1 MQLGGIGDNH
11 SADMHQVTS
20 CLHDHGKQMEGKLGM
35 KAELRSAYRQTI
47 QENQEQQAQLSL
59 TDILQKLL
67 RSGRERLLGFW
78 NGSDGAGAGDKSA
91 KSEKSQVMAQAYD
104 TNVTNVAKG
113 TDTVAREAVLQSNPY
128 FAAVAESPKPAGVTL
143 FQKVKLKC
151 KNVAGELAQHLPG
164 RFFNFQKK
172 GSFQAKKEGSREDLR
187 KRSKYRQD
195 KVEIDCVLTD
205 ESYLLDSYD
214 RKGEYSQ
221 LTTKK

>member
-11 SADMHQVTS
+11 SADMHQVTA
-20 CLHDHGKQMEGKLGM
+20 CLHDHGRQMEGKLGIQN
-35 KAELRSAYRQTI
+35 ELRSAYQQTI
-47 QENQEQQAQLSL
+47 QQNQEQQAQLSL
-59 TDILQKLL
+59 TEILQKLL
-67 RSGRERLLGFW
+67 RSGRQRLLGFW
-78 NGSDGAGAGDKSA
+78 NGSEAGVTGDKVG
-91 KSEKSQVMAQAYD
+91 KSDKSQVMAPISD
-104 TNVTNVAKG
+104 MNVTKEADNAS
-113 TDTVAREAVLQSNPY
+113 REAALQNNPY
-128 FAAVAESPKPAGVTL
+128 FAAVAEHPKPTGVPL
-143 FQKVKLKC
+143 FQKFKLKC
-151 KNVAGELAQHLPG
+151 KDVAGQLAQHLPG
-164 RFFNFQKK
+164 RFFNFEKK

>member
-11 SADMHQVTS
+11 SADMHQVTA
-20 CLHDHGKQMEGKLGM
+20 CLHDHGKQMEGKLEI
-35 KAELRSAYRQTI
+35 KNELSSAYKQTI

-59 TDILQKLL
+59 TEILQKLL
-67 RSGRERLLGFW
+67 QSSKQRLLGFW
-78 NGSDGAGAGDKSA
+78 NGSGAAVAGDEVGKSDKA
-91 KSEKSQVMAQAYD
+91 QVMAQISD
-104 TNVTNVAKG
+104 MHVTKE
-113 TDTVAREAVLQSNPY
+113 TDTAAREAVLQSNPY
-128 FAAVAESPKPAGVTL
+128 FAAVAEPPKPTGVSL

-195 KVEIDCVLTD
+195 RVEIDCVLTD

>member
-11 SADMHQVTS
+11 SADMHQVTA

-35 KAELRSAYRQTI
+35 QNELRSAYRQTI
-47 QENQEQQAQLSL
+47 QENQAQLSL
-59 TDILQKLL
+59 ADILQKLL
-67 RSGRERLLGFW
+67 QSGRQRLIGFW
-78 NGSDGAGAGDKSA
+78 NGREADVAGDKVG
-91 KSEKSQVMAQAYD
+91 KSDKSQVMAPISD
-104 TNVTNVAKG
+104 MNVTKE
-113 TDTVAREAVLQSNPY
+113 TDAASREAVLHSNPY
-128 FAAVAESPKPAGVTL
+128 FAAVAEPPKPIGVPL
-143 FQKVKLKC
+143 FQKLKLKC
-151 KNVAGELAQHLPG
+151 KNIAGELAQHLPG
-164 RFFNFQKK
+164 RFFHFQKK

>member
-11 SADMHQVTS
+11 SSDMHQVTT
-20 CLHDHGKQMEGKLGM
+20 CLHDHGMQMEGKLKM
-35 KAELRSAYRQTI
+35 QTELRAASQQTL
-47 QENQEQQAQLSL
+47 QANQEQQAQLSL

-67 RSGRERLLGFW
+67 RSGRQRLLGVW
-78 NGSDGAGAGDKSA
+78 NGSEIAGAGDKVG
-91 KSEKSQVMAQAYD
+91 KSDKHQVMAQMSD
-104 TNVTNVAKG
+104 THVTKE
-113 TDTVAREAVLQSNPY
+113 TDTAAREAVLQSNPY
-128 FAAVAESPKPAGVTL
+128 FAAVAEPSKQAGVLL
-143 FQKVKLKC
+143 FQKVKLKS
-151 KNVAGELAQHLPG
+151 KDVAGELAQHLPG

>member
-67 RSGRERLLGFW
+67 RSSRQRLLGFW
-78 NGSDGAGAGDKSA
+78 NGSGADVTGDKA
-91 KSEKSQVMAQAYD
+91 GKSDKSQVMAPISD
-104 TNVTNVAKG
+104 INVAKE
-113 TDTVAREAVLQSNPY
+113 TDTAAKEAVLQSNPY
-128 FAAVAESPKPAGVTL
+128 FAAVAEPPKPTGVPL
-143 FQKVKLKC
+143 LKKVKLKC
-151 KNVAGELAQHLPG
+151 KDVAGQLAQHLPG

>member
-11 SADMHQVTS
+11 SADMHQVTA
-20 CLHDHGKQMEGKLGM
+20 CLHDHGKQMEGSLKMPTNPG
-35 KAELRSAYRQTI
+35 AAARQTL
-47 QENQEQQAQLSL
+47 QANQEQQAQLSL
-59 TDILQKLL
+59 ADILQKLL
-67 RSGRERLLGFW
+67 RSGKQRLIGFW
-78 NGSDGAGAGDKSA
+78 NGSDGAGDGDKSA
-91 KSEKSQVMAQAYD
+91 KSDKSQVMAQSYD
-104 TNVTNVAKG
+104 TNVTKG
-113 TDTVAREAVLQSNPY
+113 TDTAARETLLQSNPY
-128 FAAVAESPKPAGVTL
+128 FAAVEEPPKPTVVPL

-151 KNVAGELAQHLPG
+151 KDVAGQLAQHLPG

-172 GSFQAKKEGSREDLR
+172 GSFQAKKEGSRENLR

>member
-20 CLHDHGKQMEGKLGM
+20 CLHDHGKQMEGKLGIQN
-35 KAELRSAYRQTI
+35 ELRSAYRQTI

-67 RSGRERLLGFW
+67 RSGRQRLLGFW
-78 NGSDGAGAGDKSA
+78 NGTGSAVAGDNVGKSD
-91 KSEKSQVMAQAYD
+91 KSQVMAPINDMHVTKQAD
-104 TNVTNVAKG
+104 TT
-113 TDTVAREAVLQSNPY
+113 AREAVLQSNPY
-128 FAAVAESPKPAGVTL
+128 FAAVAESPKPTGVTL

>member
-11 SADMHQVTS
+11 SADMHQVTT
-20 CLHDHGKQMEGKLGM
+20 CHHDHGKQMEGKLGI
-35 KAELRSAYRQTI
+35 KNELSSAYRQTV

-67 RSGRERLLGFW
+67 QSSKQRLLGFW
-78 NGSDGAGAGDKSA
+78 NGSGAAVAGDEVGKSD
-91 KSEKSQVMAQAYD
+91 KSQVMAQISD
-104 TNVTNVAKG
+104 IHVTNE
-113 TDTVAREAVLQSNPY
+113 TDIAAREAVLQSNPY
-128 FAAVAESPKPAGVTL
+128 FATVAEPPKPAGVPL

-151 KNVAGELAQHLPG
+151 KDVTGQLAQHLPG

-172 GSFQAKKEGSREDLR
+172 GSFQAKKEGSRDDLR

>member
-35 KAELRSAYRQTI
+35 KMELSSAYRQTL

-67 RSGRERLLGFW
+67 QSGRQRLIGFW
-78 NGSDGAGAGDKSA
+78 NGSEAAGVGDKA
-91 KSEKSQVMAQAYD
+91 GKSDKPQVMAPISD
-104 TNVTNVAKG
+104 MNVTKETDVA
-113 TDTVAREAVLQSNPY
+113 ARETVLQSNPY
-128 FAAVAESPKPAGVTL
+128 FAAVAEPPKREGASL

-151 KNVAGELAQHLPG
+151 KNVAGELAQHLPS

-172 GSFQAKKEGSREDLR
+172 GSFQAKKEGSREDMR

>member
-11 SADMHQVTS
+11 SADMHQVTA
-20 CLHDHGKQMEGKLGM
+20 CLHDHGKQMEGSLKM
-35 KAELRSAYRQTI
+35 PANPDAAARQTL
-47 QENQEQQAQLSL
+47 QANQEQQAQLSL
-59 TDILQKLL
+59 ADILQKLL
-67 RSGRERLLGFW
+67 QSGKQRLIGFW
-78 NGSDGAGAGDKSA
+78 NGSDGAGVGDKSA
-91 KSEKSQVMAQAYD
+91 KSDRSQVLAQAYD
-104 TNVTNVAKG
+104 TNVTKG
-113 TDTVAREAVLQSNPY
+113 TDTAARETLLQSNPY
-128 FAAVAESPKPAGVTL
+128 FATVEEPPKPTAVPL

-151 KNVAGELAQHLPG
+151 KNVAGQLAQHLPG

-172 GSFQAKKEGSREDLR
+172 GSFQAKKEGSRENLR